1 METMKIDDF
10 SRYTFLSGLK
20 HSPDGKHAC
29 FVAHQINMETNCYR
43 SNLWLLEIATE
54 RYFQLTAFDSEKS
67 FIWLDNENILFPD
80 IRDSQDQKAKDAGE
94 SFTQY
99 YKINIHGGEAAKVLR
114 IPRQVNSL
122 KVLNE
127 NTYLFV
133 SDYDAKQRDLAALT
147 DEEKSEELNTRKEEQ
162 DYEVIEEI
170 PFWANGD
177 GFTSRKRQRLYLY
190 HVQSGKVE
198 PVTDEHTAVEAFNLN
213 QTKTKAV
220 IVANR
225 FTDKMSLANDILIYD
240 VTTNEINQLCEPAR
254 IRHDSAH
261 FLADDV
267 IIYTGSN
274 MKSYGINENALFF
287 IRNLASPASHCI
299 TPTLDTSVTNS
310 VGSDC
315 RYGSSDIEQVDQDY
329 LYFVSTEGDSSFI
342 NRISRSGKIEKLT
355 TGNGSVDAISISSG
369 NILYVGMKVNK
380 LQELFKHESSVEQQ
394 ATNMNEWIQT
404 ERQVAIPEQI
414 SVETE
419 VGVSIDG
426 WVIKPI
432 DFDAAKKYPAILAI
446 HGGPKTV
453 YGAAF
458 FHDMQYWASEGY
470 AIFFCN
476 PRGSDGKGNAFAD
489 IRGKYGTIDYDDI
502 MKFTDAVM
510 KKYSFID
517 PKRVGVTGGSY
528 GGYMTNWIIGHT
540 DRFKAAVSERSISN
554 WISKFCTT
562 DIGYYF
568 VEDQITATPW
578 NDQEKLWQHS
588 PLNYADQVKTPTLF
602 LHSEEDYR
610 CWLAEGLQMF
620 TALKFHGAESR
631 LCLFRGENHDLS
643 RSGKPKHRLRR
654 LKEITEW
661 FNKYLK

>member
-29 FVAHQINMETNCYR
+29 VVAHQINMETNCYR

-54 RYFQLTAFDSEKS
+54 HYFQLTAFDSEKS
-67 FIWLDNENILFPD
+67 FIWLDNETILFPD

-99 YKINIHGGEAAKVLR
+99 YKINIHGGEAAKAWR
-114 IPRQVNSL
+114 IPRQANSL
-122 KVLNE
+122 KALNE
-127 NTYLFV
+127 NTYLFL

-147 DEEKSEELNTRKEEQ
+147 DEQDTEELNARKEEQ
-162 DYEVIEEI
+162 DYEILEEI

-177 GFTSRKRQRLYLY
+177 GFISRKRQRLYLY

-220 IVANR
+220 LVANR
-225 FTDKMSLANDILIYD
+225 FIDKMSLANDILIYD
-240 VTTNEINQLCEPAR
+240 VMTNEINQLFEPER

-267 IIYTGSN
+267 IVYTGSD
-274 MKSYGINENALFF
+274 MKSYGINENARFF